1 MRAHFGIY
9 IHIYRIYIQTHT
21 LYQTTKKSKSNF
33 AYFPQLCKFGLKL
46 CKIYFTNFRPRPFWK
61 EKDPD
66 SRCSGSRGLWVYEL
80 DLSKKFFFNLH
91 NTGL

>member
-46 CKIYFTNFRPRPFWK
+46 CKILFCKLPSAAGFQYLERLGTN
-61 EKDPD
+61 
-66 SRCSGSRGLWVYEL
+66 LY
-80 DLSKKFFFNLH
+80 
-91 NTGL
+91 